1 MSFTRYFGKDA
12 TKSFFLGGPEVL
24 ACRRIINLVKWKES
38 DDSKITQVLQWFR
51 SYITKPNETM
61 LRKLLKFCTGFN
73 DPATF
78 DEQFISL
85 NYSPNEV
92 LPRAPA
98 CRFNLF
104 LRMKCTREE
113 ELR

>member
-1 MSFTRYFGKDA
+1 
-12 TKSFFLGGPEVL
+12 
-24 ACRRIINLVKWKES
+24 
-38 DDSKITQVLQWFR
+38 
-51 SYITKPNETM
+51 M
-61 LRKLLKFCTGFN
+61 LRKLLKVCTGFN

-104 LRMKCTREE
+104 LRMKCTGEE